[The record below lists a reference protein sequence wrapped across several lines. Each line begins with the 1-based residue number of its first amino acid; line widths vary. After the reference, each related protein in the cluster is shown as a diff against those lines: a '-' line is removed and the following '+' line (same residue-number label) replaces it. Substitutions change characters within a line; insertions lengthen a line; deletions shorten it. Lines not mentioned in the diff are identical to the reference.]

1 MSDYIPVREA
11 EAVVK
16 TDKDLQRELE
26 DACMLG
32 DLRDVENLITR
43 GGDPHAK
50 AFGLF
55 EGTLLHVACRYGVHV
70 TLSIIP
76 VVSLCISTE
85 ACTLQ

>member
-1 MSDYIPVREA
+1 MSDYIPVKKA

-16 TDKDLQRELE
+16 TDKDLQNELE
-26 DACMLG
+26 DASKKGNLIEV
-32 DLRDVENLITR
+32 RDLITR

-50 AFGLF
+50 TFGALK
-55 EGTLLHVACRYGVHV
+55 GTLLHEACGYGVHV

-76 VVSLCISTE
+76 VISLCISTE

>member
-1 MSDYIPVREA
+1 MSDYIPVKKA

-26 DACMLG
+26 DATIRG
-32 DLRDVENLITR
+32 DLIEVRDLITR
-43 GGDPHAK
+43 GGDPHART
-50 AFGLF
+50 FGVF
-55 EGTLLHVACRYGVHV
+55 SDGTLLHVACRYGVYV

-85 ACTLQ
+85 A

>member
-11 EAVVK
+11 KAVVK
-16 TDKDLQRELE
+16 TDKDLQQELE
-26 DACMLG
+26 DACMHG

-50 AFGLF
+50 TFGV
-55 EGTLLHVACRYGVHV
+55 TLLHEACRYGVHV

>member
-11 EAVVK
+11 KAVVK
-16 TDKDLQRELE
+16 TDSYLQQELE
-26 DACMLG
+26 DACVHG
-32 DLRDVENLITR
+32 DLRGVENLITR

-50 AFGLF
+50 TFGPF
-55 EGTLLHVACRYGVHV
+55 KGTLLHEACGYGVHV

-85 ACTLQ
+85 VCTLQ

>member
-16 TDKDLQRELE
+16 TDSDLQQELE
-26 DACMLG
+26 DACMYG

-43 GGDPHAK
+43 GCDPHAK
-50 AFGLF
+50 TFGIF
-55 EGTLLHVACRYGVHV
+55 KGTLLHEACRYSVHV

>member
-26 DACMLG
+26 GACMHG

-43 GGDPHAK
+43 GGDPHART
-50 AFGLF
+50 FGPF
-55 EGTLLHVACRYGVHV
+55 EGTLLHEACWYGVHV

-76 VVSLCISTE
+76 VISLCISTE
-85 ACTLQ
+85 ACTVQ